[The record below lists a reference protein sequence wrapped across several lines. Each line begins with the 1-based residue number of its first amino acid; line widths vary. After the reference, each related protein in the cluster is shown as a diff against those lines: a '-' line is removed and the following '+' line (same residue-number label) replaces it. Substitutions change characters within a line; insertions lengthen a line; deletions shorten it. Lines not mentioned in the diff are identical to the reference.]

1 MIKTRI
7 HRRQQLVLD
16 DVSWKRYSQL
26 LHIFSD
32 RHLRL
37 TYDRGRLEIMT
48 LSFEHESLSQFLG
61 RLVIVLTEESA
72 LDVEEGGSTTFR
84 QKRRKK
90 GLEPDNCYWIANAD
104 KVRGKKAIDLSVDPP
119 PDLSLEI
126 DISNSSMNR
135 MRIYAALG
143 VPEVW
148 LYDENG
154 LAFFRLNSENLYD
167 PATTS
172 PTFGDL
178 ISPSELMPFLKMFG
192 TIGTNEIIRQFR
204 EWIRARISSTP
215 KP

>member
-7 HRRQQLVLD
+7 PRKQRLILD
-16 DVSWKRYSQL
+16 NVSWKRYTQL

-48 LSFEHESLSQFLG
+48 LSFEHEGVNQFLG
-61 RLVIVLTEESA
+61 RMVIVLTEEFV

-84 QKRRKK
+84 QIRRKK
-90 GLEPDNCYWIANAD
+90 GLEPDNCYWIANAS
-104 KVRGKKAIDLSVDPP
+104 KIRGKKKIDLRVDPP

-126 DISNSSMNR
+126 DITNSSMNR

-154 LAFFRLNSENLYD
+154 LAFFRLSADGNYE
-167 PATTS
+167 PVVTS
-172 PTFGDL
+172 PTFSNV
-178 ISPSELMPFLKMFG
+178 ISPADLMSFLKMFG
-192 TIGTNEIIRQFR
+192 TTNTNEIIRQFR
-204 EWIRARISSTP
+204 EWIRAHIAGSSAP
-215 KP
+215 